1 METTKKEL
9 SEWTSEERTNL
20 LNETAKELNEKL
32 AAMGKQTFSNDRIK
46 RVVGGGTQV
55 GDTFTL
61 TGEVAIGEIQ
71 NSNNVYLALVTDTG
85 EKVSIKALIPQSV
98 AGYTADNSKEFY
110 DEFEPNS
117 TDVKISNPTYE
128 GKKDAKDVVTANKKV
143 CDHGTR
149 SDIELYGLISTG
161 VFNVKGFKLTYLG
174 KVYRQTTAS
183 KDYEFGDKTVKK
195 GSRRAMSVS
204 MWEIKAK

>member
-1 METTKKEL
+1 METKKEL
-9 SEWTSEERTNL
+9 SEWTSEDRVNL
-20 LNETAKELNEKL
+20 LNETAEKL
-32 AAMGKQTFSNDRIK
+32 NKQLAEMGKQTFSTDRIK

-71 NSNNVYLALVTDTG
+71 GSNNVYLALVTETG
-85 EKVSIKALIPQSV
+85 EKIAIKALIPQSV
-98 AGYTADNSKEFY
+98 AGYTSDNSKPFY

-117 TDVKISNPTYE
+117 DDAKVSNPTYDS
-128 GKKDAKDVVTANKKV
+128 KKDAKDVITANKKV
-143 CDHGTR
+143 CNHGTR

-161 VFNVKGFKLTYLG
+161 VFDVKGFKLTYLG

-204 MWEIKAK
+204 IWEVKAK

>member
-1 METTKKEL
+1 METKKEL

-32 AAMGKQTFSNDRIK
+32 AAMGKQTFSDDRIK

-85 EKVSIKALIPQSV
+85 EKISIKALIPQSV
-98 AGYTADNSKEFY
+98 AGYTTDNSKEFY

-117 TDVKISNPTYE
+117 EDVKISNPTYE
-128 GKKDAKDVVTANKKV
+128 SKKDAKDVVTANKKV

-161 VFNVKGFKLTYLG
+161 VFDVKGFKLTYLG

>member
-1 METTKKEL
+1 METKKEL

-20 LNETAKELNEKL
+20 LNETAEKLNKQL
-32 AAMGKQTFSNDRIK
+32 AAMGKQTFSSDRIK

-71 NSNNVYLALVTDTG
+71 GSNNVYLALVTETG
-85 EKVSIKALIPQSV
+85 EKIAIKALIPQSV
-98 AGYTADNSKEFY
+98 AGYTSDNTAKFY
-110 DEFEPNS
+110 DEFTPNS
-117 TDVKISNPTYE
+117 EDAKVSNPTYE
-128 GKKDAKDVVTANKKV
+128 SKKDAKDVVTANKKV

-161 VFNVKGFKLTYLG
+161 VFDVKGFKLTYLG

>member
-1 METTKKEL
+1 MSTTKKEL
-9 SEWTSEERTNL
+9 SEWTSEDRVNL
-20 LNETAKELNEKL
+20 LNETAEKL
-32 AAMGKQTFSNDRIK
+32 NKQLAEMGKQTFSTDRIK

-71 NSNNVYLALVTDTG
+71 GSNNVYLALVTETG
-85 EKVSIKALIPQSV
+85 EKIAIKALIPQSV
-98 AGYTADNSKEFY
+98 AGYTADNSKPFY

-117 TDVKISNPTYE
+117 EDAKVSNPTYE
-128 GKKDAKDVVTANKKV
+128 SKKDVKDVITANKKV
-143 CDHGTR
+143 CNHGTR

-161 VFNVKGFKLTYLG
+161 VFDVKGFKLTYLG

-204 MWEIKAK
+204 IWEVKTK

>member
-1 METTKKEL
+1 MSTTKKEL
-9 SEWTSEERTNL
+9 SEWTSEDRVNL
-20 LNETAKELNEKL
+20 LNETAEKL
-32 AAMGKQTFSNDRIK
+32 NKQLAEMGKQTFSTDRIK

-71 NSNNVYLALVTDTG
+71 GSNNVYLALVTETG
-85 EKVSIKALIPQSV
+85 EKIAIKALIPQSV
-98 AGYTADNSKEFY
+98 AGYTVDNSKPFY

-117 TDVKISNPTYE
+117 EDAKVSNPTYE
-128 GKKDAKDVVTANKKV
+128 SKKDVKDVITANKKV
-143 CDHGTR
+143 CNHGTR

-161 VFNVKGFKLTYLG
+161 VFDVKGFKLTYLG

-204 MWEIKAK
+204 IWEVKAK

>member
-1 METTKKEL
+1 METKKEL
-9 SEWTSEERTNL
+9 SAWTSEERTNL
-20 LNETAKELNEKL
+20 LNETAKKLNEKL
-32 AAMGKQTFSNDRIK
+32 AAMGKQTFSDDRIK

-71 NSNNVYLALVTDTG
+71 GSNNVYLALVTETG
-85 EKVSIKALIPQSV
+85 EKIAIKALIPQSV
-98 AGYTADNSKEFY
+98 AGYTADNSAKFY

-117 TDVKISNPTYE
+117 EDAKVSNPTYE

-161 VFNVKGFKLTYLG
+161 VFDVKGFKLTYLG

-204 MWEIKAK
+204 IWEVKAK

>member
-32 AAMGKQTFSNDRIK
+32 AAMGKQTFSDDRIK

-85 EKVSIKALIPQSV
+85 EKISIKALIPQSV
-98 AGYTADNSKEFY
+98 AGYTTDNSKEFY

-117 TDVKISNPTYE
+117 EDVKISNPTYE
-128 GKKDAKDVVTANKKV
+128 SKKDAKDVVTANKKV

-161 VFNVKGFKLTYLG
+161 VFDVKGFKLTYLG

-204 MWEIKAK
+204 MWEIKSK

>member
-1 METTKKEL
+1 MSTTKKEL
-9 SEWTSEERTNL
+9 SEWTSEDRVNL
-20 LNETAKELNEKL
+20 LNETAEKL
-32 AAMGKQTFSNDRIK
+32 NKQLAEMGKQTFSTDRIK

-71 NSNNVYLALVTDTG
+71 GSNNVYLALVTETG
-85 EKVSIKALIPQSV
+85 EKIAIKALIPQSV
-98 AGYTADNSKEFY
+98 AGYTADNSKQFY

-117 TDVKISNPTYE
+117 EDAKVSNPTYE
-128 GKKDAKDVVTANKKV
+128 SKKDVKDVITANKKV
-143 CDHGTR
+143 CNHGTR

-161 VFNVKGFKLTYLG
+161 VFDVKGFKLTYLG
-174 KVYRQTTAS
+174 KVYRQTMAS

-204 MWEIKAK
+204 IWEVKAK